1 MATFRILSLDGGGIR
16 GVLTARVL
24 ERLAEDTP
32 GLIENADLIAGTST
46 GGILALGLAF
56 GKTPTELRELYY
68 NRCKDIFD
76 DSILDNVFDLGR
88 LTGAEYGN
96 RKLMGMIRSV
106 VGDVKLKEL
115 EKKVLISSFDLDNK
129 HEDKSKRSWKPKFFH
144 NFDGDDN
151 DGEHTAYKVALYTSA
166 APTYFPSVDGYVDGG
181 VIANNPSM
189 AALLQTQD
197 KRAKIKNRPDL
208 DEVILLSIGTGKPQF
223 YIAGDRNDW
232 GYAQWAKPILNV
244 MFDGGM
250 GLVEYQCEQLLGDHY
265 HRISPI
271 LERAIDVD
279 SCDLVEDLVSVADDL
294 DLKESVG
301 WLKDNWG

>member
-16 GVLTARVL
+16 GVLTATVL
-24 ERLAEDTP
+24 ERLAEKVP

-46 GGILALGLAF
+46 GGILALGLAS
-56 GKTPTELRELYY
+56 GKKPTELREIYY

-76 DSILDNVFDLGR
+76 DSVLDNVFDLGR
-88 LTGAEYGN
+88 ITGAEYGN
-96 RKLMGMIRSV
+96 RKLMSMIRSV
-106 VGDVKLKEL
+106 LGDVKLKEL
-115 EKKVLISSFDLDNK
+115 EKKVLISSFDLDNE
-129 HEDKSKRSWKPKFFH
+129 HPVPNKRTWKPKFFH

-151 DGEHTAYKVALYTSA
+151 DGEFTAYKVALYTSA
-166 APTYFPSVDGYVDGG
+166 APTYFPSVDGFVDGG

-197 KRAKIKNRPDL
+197 KRSRIKERPSL

-223 YIAGDRNDW
+223 YITGDRNDW

-250 GLVEYQCEQLLGDHY
+250 GLVEYQCQQLLGQNY
-265 HRISPI
+265 HRISPV
-271 LERAIDVD
+271 LEQAIDVD
-279 SCDLVEDLVSVADDL
+279 SCDLVDDLVNVAQGL
-294 DLKESVG
+294 NLGSSTR
-301 WLKDNWG
+301 WLRNNWG